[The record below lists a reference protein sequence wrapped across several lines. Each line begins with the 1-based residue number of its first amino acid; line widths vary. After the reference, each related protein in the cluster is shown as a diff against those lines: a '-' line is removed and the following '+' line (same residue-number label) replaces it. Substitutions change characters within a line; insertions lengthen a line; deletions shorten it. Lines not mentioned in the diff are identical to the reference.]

1 MTFQWNSDSLSKNR
15 ECFYSY
21 YKLSRRKE
29 PKSRKDVFPFDY
41 SQKDQS
47 VVNRRESHCFT
58 SISSKWML
66 NQNKPMANYQNEHST
81 LNKGLQLYK
90 DFYFIDNNLF
100 ETFTIET
107 FTFATPD
114 HYQCFQ
120 KKSRVCVRT
129 LRVSWRNRNNMS
141 QNDPDLIFCAAFGLA
156 RVMTDEWMVR
166 VNGLLMK
173 CKFLASSC
181 SKIEFFN
188 PAEKSLSIG
197 EMQPK
202 PTHLSSD

>member
-1 MTFQWNSDSLSKNR
+1 MKWFVGKSTCRPHNFMQNRTRTTKCTEMEDARAERAKLFFAVKYANLWHSNENQISLPKNR

-41 SQKDQS
+41 SQKDQR
-47 VVNRRESHCFT
+47 VVNRGESRCFT

-81 LNKGLQLYK
+81 LNKGLQLDK

-100 ETFTIET
+100 ETFT
-107 FTFATPD
+107 FLTPH

-120 KKSRVCVRT
+120 K
-129 LRVSWRNRNNMS
+129 
-141 QNDPDLIFCAAFGLA
+141 IIACA
-156 RVMTDEWMVR
+156 
-166 VNGLLMK
+166 
-173 CKFLASSC
+173 
-181 SKIEFFN
+181 
-188 PAEKSLSIG
+188 
-197 EMQPK
+197 
-202 PTHLSSD
+202 